1 MAQYYVTPV
10 NENESARWEKI
21 YGRTHLPVKYRH
33 PHQACTQRW
42 GDVLVYYLDGTA
54 VPDALLDRLA
64 TFEARR
70 LGILYT
76 EARMIVRREWLIQ
89 AAGCQVETAVN
100 PGNKP
105 WQPAFSFIPQVPI
118 SGSTPKLHSVTL

>member
-10 NENESARWEKI
+10 NENEIRRWEKI

-33 PHQACTQRW
+33 PHLACTQRW
-42 GDVLVYYLDGTA
+42 GDVLVYYLDSTA

-70 LGILYT
+70 LGIRYT
-76 EARMIVRREWLIQ
+76 EARLIVRREWLIR
-89 AAGCQVETAVN
+89 AAGCQLETTAN
-100 PGNKP
+100 PDSKP
-105 WQPAFSFIPQVPI
+105 WQPAFSFIPQVPL
-118 SGSTPKLHSVTL
+118 SGTSHSLGQR